1 MEDELNSL
9 ADIADAEN
17 VDRGSAMEED
27 SEMDAELASSK
38 AEIEEME
45 AMLEDQRHREAE
57 QVARLEQLQR
67 EYEELEANQH
77 ETKQTTM
84 EQESDPHFDEF
95 LRLWEKVAG
104 LQGDADVVPV
114 GAREAHQKIEYLLEG
129 LERTQR
135 HIVQL
140 DVIQ

>member
-1 MEDELNSL
+1 MNTL
-9 ADIADAEN
+9 ADIADNGYGDQDAS
-17 VDRGSAMEED
+17 SAMEED
-27 SEMDAELASSK
+27 SEMDAELSSSK

-57 QVARLEQLQR
+57 QAARLEQLQR
-67 EYEELEANQH
+67 EYEELEANQN
-77 ETKQTTM
+77 EKEQTAM
-84 EQESDPHFDEF
+84 EQESNPHFEEF
-95 LRLWEKVAG
+95 LQLWEKVAG
-104 LQGDADVVPV
+104 VQGDADVEPV
-114 GAREAHQKIEYLLEG
+114 GAREAHQKLELLLDG